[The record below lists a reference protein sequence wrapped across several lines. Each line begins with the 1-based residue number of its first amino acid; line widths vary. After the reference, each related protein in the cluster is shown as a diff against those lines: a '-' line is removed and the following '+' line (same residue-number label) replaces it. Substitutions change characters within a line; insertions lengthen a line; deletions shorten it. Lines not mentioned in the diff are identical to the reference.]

1 MTVKPP
7 PFCPTPHLHYLV
19 IHICL
24 TPSSGA
30 QDLPHIL
37 STPPRNPPS
46 SSSNLGSRNYASR
59 PFAVAVGGGFDD
71 AAFAEIRGACKDVEK
86 GVAWVR
92 ADTSKWSSMPSLS
105 DHEGFGAA
113 MAARVKKTLMEM
125 GVGRGE
131 GEGKEAKRMDG
142 VYLF

>member
-1 MTVKPP
+1 LTVKSLSFGPN
-7 PFCPTPHLHYLV
+7 PHSHYLV

-37 STPPRNPPS
+37 STPPRTPPS
-46 SSSNLGSRNYASR
+46 SSSNLGSQNYASR
-59 PFAVAVGGGFDD
+59 PFAIAVGGGFDD

-86 GVAWVR
+86 GVVWVR
-92 ADTSKWSSMPSLS
+92 ADTRKWSSMPSLS

-113 MAARVKKTLMEM
+113 MAARVKKSLMEL
-125 GVGRGE
+125 GIGKSDGE
-131 GEGKEAKRMDG
+131 EAKRMDG

>member
-1 MTVKPP
+1 
-7 PFCPTPHLHYLV
+7 
-19 IHICL
+19 
-24 TPSSGA
+24 
-30 QDLPHIL
+30 
-37 STPPRNPPS
+37 
-46 SSSNLGSRNYASR
+46 
-59 PFAVAVGGGFDD
+59 
-71 AAFAEIRGACKDVEK
+71 
-86 GVAWVR
+86 
-92 ADTSKWSSMPSLS
+92 MPSLS